1 MFPSALLSKLFVKG
15 SLKNIEGGFEFKIKN
30 IIDGATLVG
39 MGALGVDAASVAPA
53 NFSLVMGEKEMPA
66 NSISKENPVP
76 VKAFVEVRIVVKG
89 APLSAGSHKINIV
102 LMTREVGKLQFAV
115 TETIQ

>member
-39 MGALGVDAASVAPA
+39 MGALGVDTESLAPA
-53 NFSLVMGEKEMPA
+53 NFSLVIGEKEMPA
-66 NSISKENPVP
+66 ISISRENPLP

-89 APLSAGSHKINIV
+89 APLSAGAHKINVVI
-102 LMTREVGKLQFAV
+102 MTREAGRLQFAV
-115 TETIQ
+115 TETVA